1 MGYCSGHN
9 RVLNCLEYHRNSELN
24 ITGTDAIFMVA
35 PITAI
40 KDGIVDTNSVE
51 IFFAPKGTAVLFYE
65 TSLHYAPC
73 HAGDGDVFRVCVVLP
88 KNTNTQRPVLPKECA
103 ESRMLTHNNKWLM
116 AHSASPEAKL
126 GITTGVVVGTN
137 LKLD

>member
-1 MGYCSGHN
+1 MAVYKARENSASAQIYCLFRIVFRSLGIAAYPCDLS
-9 RVLNCLEYHRNSELN
+9 VLYGKAL
-24 ITGTDAIFMVA
+24 
-35 PITAI
+35 
-40 KDGIVDTNSVE
+40 SVE

-73 HAGDGDVFRVCVVLP
+73 HADDGDVFRVCVVLP

>member
-73 HAGDGDVFRVCVVLP
+73 HADDGDVFRVCVVLP